1 MAQRM
6 LDHGIA
12 HAPQRLAAVLLVL
25 LARILQTS
33 LEQVE
38 LCEREMRGE
47 VIRIDGERPIEG
59 AARRR
64 VIAVHRE
71 KQAEI
76 RPGET
81 VQRIEPDRA
90 VHRAD
95 GFGNSAERCE
105 PDAVQTLNAAV
116 AGREGERLLAVR
128 ARAREV
134 ERLETERGSRTIR
147 IRKLRRER

>member
-12 HAPQRLAAVLLVL
+12 HAPQRLAAVLVL
-25 LARILQTS
+25 LARILRTP

-38 LCEREMRGE
+38 LREREMRGE

-64 VIAVHRE
+64 VIAVPRE

-95 GFGNSAERCE
+95 GFGNAAECRE

-116 AGREGERLLAVR
+116 ARRESEGFLAVR

-134 ERLETERGSRTIR
+134 ERLETERGP
-147 IRKLRRER
+147 